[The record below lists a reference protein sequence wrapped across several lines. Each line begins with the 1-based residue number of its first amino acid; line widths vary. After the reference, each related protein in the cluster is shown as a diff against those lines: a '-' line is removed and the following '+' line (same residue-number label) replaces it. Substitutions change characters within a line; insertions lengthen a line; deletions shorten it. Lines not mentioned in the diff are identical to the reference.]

1 MSLIPGSRY
10 IRCRQSEGTI
20 GSVAKTL
27 EADPLTP
34 LEYGTTGSFVN
45 DNTKPVYYVANNDTT
60 DNDIT
65 D

>member
-1 MSLIPGSRY
+1 MSLIPGTRY
-10 IRCRQSEGTI
+10 VRCRQSEGTI

-34 LEYGTTGSFVN
+34 LEYDRTGAVVT
-45 DNTKPVYYVANNDTT
+45 DNTKPVYYIQNTDTT